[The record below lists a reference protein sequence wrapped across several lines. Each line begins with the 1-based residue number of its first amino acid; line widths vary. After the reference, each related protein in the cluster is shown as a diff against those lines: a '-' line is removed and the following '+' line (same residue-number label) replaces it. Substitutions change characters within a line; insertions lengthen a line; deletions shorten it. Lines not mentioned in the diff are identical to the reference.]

1 MVVPHDTAWSRRTVS
16 RVSLVVGLVLTTTLA
31 ASWPADAGAT
41 TPPAPPPEPAPGS
54 PAQAPGSKVSVEV
67 SDAIADDGSAP
78 VIVELATE
86 FTPDAELRPSDRG
99 AQRARL
105 RRAGDEVLARI
116 PEASSRNVRR
126 YTTVPLFAATL
137 DAGAVAALA
146 HDPAVARVWP
156 DHVDDATL
164 LTSTNRI
171 GATALWSGGDTGAGQ
186 TVAVLD
192 TGIDSAHPFLAGK
205 VVAEAC
211 YSKDLVLSGITSTS
225 VCPDGTNPPGTTS
238 EIGPGAGLP
247 CPIASSDCNHGTHV
261 GGIVAGGDGSSG
273 SGVAPGASLISVQVF
288 SEFAPA
294 NCGNGGTAPCARTW
308 TSDQI
313 AGLEYVYSLRSTYDI
328 AAVNMSLGGSKYTA
342 ECTGDPRRSI
352 IQSLAAAGIAT
363 VVAAGNESYTDGLGA
378 PACVPEAVSVGA
390 TSKISDTVA
399 SYSNSAPF
407 LDLLAP
413 GSSILSSVPGG
424 GTAYYSGTS
433 MATPH
438 VAGAFALLRDA
449 VPGVP
454 VATAL
459 EALRATGVPTT
470 DAKSGITTP
479 RIQVDDAA
487 AALGAQPPSVTG
499 LTPGV
504 GATTGGR
511 TVTIRG
517 FGFTG
522 ATAVRFGPTAATTF
536 TVVDN
541 TTITAVSP
549 VRPAGLVNLWVDTP
563 EGTSTN
569 TSASW
574 FTYQNPPS
582 GPPVVTALTPNV
594 GSIAGGATVTI
605 TGSGLLTASSVRF
618 GPVDAAS
625 FTVLNDTTIV
635 AVTPPFAAAL
645 VNVWV
650 TTPNGTN
657 PNQMASW
664 YAFRNLTGPPPTV
677 SGLSPTSG
685 PASGGAAVTITGA
698 GFADV
703 TQVRFGTTPVASFT
717 VVDDTTITL
726 SAPTRPAGLVNV
738 WVTSQNG
745 SSANQLA
752 SWYVY
757 T

>member
-1 MVVPHDTAWSRRTVS
+1 MVVPHDTARSLRRVS
-16 RVSLVVGLVLTTTLA
+16 RAGLAVGLAVGLVVTTATLA
-31 ASWPADAGAT
+31 ASSPADAGT
-41 TPPAPPPEPAPGS
+41 TAPPAPPPSPAPD
-54 PAQAPGSKVSVEV
+54 SKVSVEV
-67 SDAIADDGSAP
+67 TDAVADDGSAP
-78 VIVELATE
+78 VIVELAAP
-86 FTPDAELRPSDRG
+86 FTPDADLRPSDRS

-105 RRAGDEVLARI
+105 RGTGDEVLARL
-116 PEASSRNVRR
+116 PAGSSRHVRR
-126 YTTVPLFAATL
+126 YATVPLFAATL
-137 DAGAVAALA
+137 DADAVAALA
-146 HDPAVARVWP
+146 HDPGVARVWP

-164 LTSTNRI
+164 ATSTNRI
-171 GATALWSGGDTGAGQ
+171 GATALWAGGDTGAGQ

-192 TGIDSAHPFLAGK
+192 TGIDSTHPFLAGK

-211 YSKDLVLSGITSTS
+211 YSKDLVLNGITSTS
-225 VCPDGTNPPGTTS
+225 VCPDGANPPGTTS

-261 GGIVAGGDGSSG
+261 AGIVAGGTGSSG
-273 SGVAPGASLISVQVF
+273 SGVAPGANLISVQVF

-328 AAVNMSLGGSKYTA
+328 AAINMSLGGSKYTA

-363 VVAAGNESYTDGLGA
+363 VVASGNESYVDGLGA

-399 SYSNSAPF
+399 SYSNSATF

-459 EALRATGVPTT
+459 DALRTTGVPTT

-479 RIQVDDAA
+479 RIQLDDAV
-487 AALGAQPPSVTG
+487 AALGVQPPSVTS
-499 LTPGV
+499 LTPSI

-522 ATAVRFGPTAATTF
+522 ATAVRFGPTAATSF

-549 VRPAGLVNLWVDTP
+549 ARSAGLVNVWVDTP
-563 EGTSTN
+563 AGTSAN

-574 FTYQNPPS
+574 FTYQNPPA
-582 GPPVVTALTPNV
+582 GPPVVASLTPNV

-635 AVTPPFAAAL
+635 AVSPPFGAAL

-650 TTPNGTN
+650 TSPNGTN
-657 PNQMASW
+657 PNQMSSW

-677 SGLSPTSG
+677 SALSPTSG
-685 PASGGAAVTITGA
+685 PAAGGTAVTITGA

-703 TQVRFGTTPVASFT
+703 TQVRFGTTPVVSFT
-717 VVDDTTITL
+717 VVNDTTITL
-726 SAPTRPAGLVNV
+726 TTPARPAGLVNV